1 VTNLRLVPDFSLEIG
16 GGPIPAAL
24 RGSITS
30 LTHVTGLGAAD
41 RVEVHLANEKL
52 RWLDD
57 PLLAIGNELR
67 LSIGYRPDPLV
78 QVFVGE
84 IVSHEATFPSSGLP
98 SLTVAAQDALV
109 RLQQGRRDRSF
120 AIPIPT
126 YGNTPLPDPVVAG
139 IVSLEKRL
147 VPVFEPVGAA
157 LSVVL
162 AGADAIAAG
171 GPDGMQKVIRKQ
183 EGETDFDFLTRI
195 ASENGWELH
204 VDHSGAT
211 GGYRLRFFSALDHVT
226 PDVELRYGHSL
237 IDFTPRVSTVGQIAS
252 VTAHVWISEIKMEL
266 SVTVGWDWDRSQ
278 LTIDV
283 SAGGQT
289 EREGPSDVI
298 VDEPVTPASA
308 PRAIVSQL
316 IPKLN
321 QRLTGT
327 GTVVGDPRLQA
338 GAVTRL
344 EGLGVSFGGLYR
356 VTSATHTMDGS
367 GYRTRFDARKEIWFG
382 SIPLPDQGAVPVRV
396 L

>member
-1 VTNLRLVPDFSLEIG
+1 VTNLRMIPDFALELG

-41 RVEVHLANEKL
+41 RVELGLANEKL

-57 PLLAIGNELR
+57 PLLALGTELK
-67 LSIGYRPDPLV
+67 LLIGYQPDPLV

-84 IVSHEATFPSSGLP
+84 IVSHEATFPSNGLP
-98 SLTVAAQDALV
+98 TLTIAAQDALI
-109 RLQQGRRDRSF
+109 RLQDGRRQRWFSV
-120 AIPIPT
+120 PIPS
-126 YGNTPLPDPVVAG
+126 YGNTPLPDPAVAG
-139 IVSLEKRL
+139 IVSLEKQL
-147 VPVFEPVGAA
+147 IPVFEPVGAA

-162 AGADAIAAG
+162 AGADALSAD

-183 EGETDFDFLTRI
+183 DGETDFDFLTRI

-204 VDHSGAT
+204 IDHTGAT
-211 GGYRLRFFSALDHVT
+211 GGYRLKFFSPLDHLA

-237 IDFTPRVSTVGQIAS
+237 IEFTPRVSTVGQIAS

-266 SVTVGWDWDRSQ
+266 SVTVGWDWDRAQ
-278 LTIDV
+278 LTVDV

-289 EREGPSDVI
+289 QRKGGSDVF

-308 PRAIVSQL
+308 PRAIISQL

-321 QRLTGT
+321 QRLTGS
-327 GTVVGDPRLQA
+327 GSVVGDPRIQA
-338 GAVTRL
+338 GIVAKL

-356 VTSATHTMDGS
+356 VTRATHTIDGT

-382 SIPLPDQGAVPVRV
+382 SIPLPDQGAVPVRIV
-396 L
+396 